1 MTESQESVHF
11 ELDFDFQDDDYLQD
25 IEFHL
30 TEAIKMQQQSMT
42 EENPGVLE
50 LRLPETPKRDLQQK
64 DPTPPLF
71 HAENLML
78 RGDSLNIANLAQAQ
92 EIPVPQAQ
100 NSRFVNS
107 SIVDID
113 QFIANTENRNTKLKT
128 TQDINLLQSYLA
140 TQGEFR
146 GISSI
151 PPNELCIY
159 ISGFLFSVRKKDGT
173 EYEPVSLRAF
183 ISSFER
189 QLRQSNYGH
198 SIINDPVF
206 QKCREVLKAKTKD
219 LKSQGKGNKPQAAD
233 TITDKEVDQLYAA
246 KQLGADNPRSLQNS
260 MWYIFS
266 HQFGMRTGVE
276 MHDLRWGDIE
286 VGCDSDGT
294 KFLIYKQERQTKTRT
309 GLNPRDVRK
318 LKPKAYETP
327 EIPDRCPVALYELYS
342 SKRPEEMKTPDSPF
356 FLSINSYPKKDG
368 QYYKKC
374 AMGIN
379 KIYAIMKDMKENAGI
394 APDKKLT
401 NYRYILL
408 KNT

>member
-1 MTESQESVHF
+1 MAESQESVHF
-11 ELDFDFQDDDYLQD
+11 ELDFDFQDDEYLQD

-30 TEAIKMQQQSMT
+30 TEAIKMQQQSMAV
-42 EENPGVLE
+42 ENPGVLE
-50 LRLPETPKRDLQQK
+50 LGLPETPKRDLQQK
-64 DPTPPLF
+64 DPSPPLS

-78 RGDSLNIANLAQAQ
+78 RGDSLNIANLAQDQ
-92 EIPVPQAQ
+92 EIPVLQTQ

-107 SIVDID
+107 SIVDVD
-113 QFIANTENRNTKLKT
+113 QFIANTVNRNTKLKT
-128 TQDINLLQSYLA
+128 TQDINLLKSYLA

-151 PPNELCIY
+151 PPNELCNY
-159 ISGFLFSVRKKDGT
+159 VSGFLFSVRKKDGT
-173 EYEPVSLRAF
+173 EYEPISLRAF

-189 QLRQSNYGH
+189 HLRQSNYGH
-198 SIINDPVF
+198 YIIKDPVF
-206 QKCREVLKAKTKD
+206 HKCREVLKAKTKD

-233 TITDKEVDQLYAA
+233 TITDEEVDQLYAA

-356 FLSINSYPKKDG
+356 FLSINSYHKKDG

-379 KIYAIMKDMKENAGI
+379 KIYAIMKKMPG
-394 APDKKLT
+394 
-401 NYRYILL
+401 
-408 KNT
+408 